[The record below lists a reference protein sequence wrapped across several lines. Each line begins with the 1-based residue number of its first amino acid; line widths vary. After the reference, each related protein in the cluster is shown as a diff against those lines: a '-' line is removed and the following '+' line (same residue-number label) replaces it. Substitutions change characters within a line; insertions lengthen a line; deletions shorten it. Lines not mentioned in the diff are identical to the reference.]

1 MTAFIKRNL
10 LLYFRDKASVFFSLL
25 AVLIIIGLY
34 LLFLGDSWVKSM
46 DDIKNAKV
54 IMDSWIMAGL
64 LAVVSLTTTMGAF
77 GIMVEDRHNGISK
90 DFYSSP
96 VSRLNVTGGYIFS
109 ACLVG
114 IIMSLITFVFAQIY
128 IVAKGG
134 DMLGF
139 AAILQVLGLIALTC
153 LANTAMVGFVVSY
166 LKSQNAFSTASTV
179 IGTLMGFIAGI
190 YMPMGIMPES
200 IQYVIK
206 AVPVAHAG
214 ALFRQILLETPLN
227 EGFALNQ
234 AVNPAAV
241 QTAREEFCETMGI
254 KLFAGE
260 TFIKPSYSIAYLA
273 VTSLIF
279 FSLTVLAY
287 RRKKKAL

>member
-1 MTAFIKRNL
+1 MSALIKRNL

-46 DDIKNAKV
+46 EDIKNAKV

-77 GIMVEDRHNGISK
+77 GIMVDDRHNGISK

-96 VSRLNVTGGYIFS
+96 VSRLSVTGGYIFS

-114 IIMSLITFVFAQIY
+114 VIMSVITFIFAQIY
-128 IVAKGG
+128 ILVKGG
-134 DMLGF
+134 AMLGF

-153 LANTAMVGFVVSY
+153 LANTAMVGFVVSS
-166 LKSQNAFSTASTV
+166 LKSQNAFSTASTI

-190 YMPMGIMPES
+190 YMPIGILPES
-200 IQYVIK
+200 IQFIIK

-214 ALFRQILLETPLN
+214 ALFRQIMLKVPLD
-227 EGFALNQ
+227 EGFAVQ
-234 AVNPAAV
+234 AVNPAV
-241 QTAREEFCETMGI
+241 VETAREEFCKTMGI
-254 KLFAGE
+254 KLYAGE
-260 TFIKPSYSIAYLA
+260 TFIKPAYSIAYLA
-273 VTSLIF
+273 LTAVLF
-279 FSLTVLAY
+279 FGLTVLVY
-287 RRKKKAL
+287 RRKKKAF

>member
-1 MTAFIKRNL
+1 MSALIKRNL

-46 DDIKNAKV
+46 EDIKNAKV

-77 GIMVEDRHNGISK
+77 GIMVDDRHNGISK

-96 VSRLNVTGGYIFS
+96 VSRLSVTGGYIFS

-114 IIMSLITFVFAQIY
+114 IIMSVITFIFAQVY

-134 DMLGF
+134 AMLGLP
-139 AAILQVLGLIALTC
+139 AILQVLGLIALTC
-153 LANTAMVGFVVSY
+153 LANTAIVGFVVSS
-166 LKSQNAFSTASTV
+166 LKSQNAFSTASTI

-214 ALFRQILLETPLN
+214 ALFRQIMLKVPLD
-227 EGFALNQ
+227 EGFAL
-234 AVNPAAV
+234 APAE
-241 QTAREEFCETMGI
+241 AREAFCKTMGI

-260 TFIKPSYSIAYLA
+260 TFIKPAYSIVYLA
-273 VTSLIF
+273 LTAILF
-279 FSLTVLAY
+279 FGLTVLVY
-287 RRKKKAL
+287 RRKKKSF